1 MEQITAQVHYT
12 ILIFILC
19 YIISQFILHLG
30 CSCSSKGTIS
40 CAEIGGFCDC
50 KIGYSGSDCGTCDE
64 GYYIS
69 SVDDMEYTCTGKFYT
84 LNPYSRV
91 VINRTV
97 NAPLECN
104 CNLEGSNSCS
114 RSNGSCSCDTGYS
127 GVSCNNCEM
136 GFYVSST
143 ENGQNTCTSKY

>member
-1 MEQITAQVHYT
+1 MEQTTAQVHYI
-12 ILIFILC
+12 ILIFILF

-84 LNPYSRV
+84 LNY
-91 VINRTV
+91 T
-97 NAPLECN
+97 LE
-104 CNLEGSNSCS
+104 
-114 RSNGSCSCDTGYS
+114 
-127 GVSCNNCEM
+127 
-136 GFYVSST
+136 
-143 ENGQNTCTSKY
+143 